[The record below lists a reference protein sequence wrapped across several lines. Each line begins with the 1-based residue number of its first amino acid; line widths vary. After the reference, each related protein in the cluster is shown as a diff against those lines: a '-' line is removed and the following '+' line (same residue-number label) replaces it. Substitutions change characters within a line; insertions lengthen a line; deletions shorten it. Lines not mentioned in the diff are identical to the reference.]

1 MLKYQY
7 FCSMKKFLK
16 IANLILLSTLLFGLF
31 GIIYNTSTTNIGRN
45 TINQPIGD
53 NDQHSFLS
61 ANVLGVFAGNEN
73 HQRVNQQLPTF
84 ASKDQS
90 NYFPDLNL
98 GSAIDNQ
105 IFFITMVQYT
115 RSILLVFHTY
125 DIIYPFHFFL

>member
-53 NDQHSFLS
+53 NDHHSFLS

-73 HQRVNQQLPTF
+73 QHRVNQQLPTVNTKHESNNF
-84 ASKDQS
+84 LDCNLASE
-90 NYFPDLNL
+90 
-98 GSAIDNQ
+98 IDNH

-115 RSILLVFHTY
+115 RDILVVFHTY